1 MPDTIEPPSLALLA
15 GRSGMLVRLQ
25 AKPGGRAALLE
36 VLNSYVDGLDE
47 EPGTEFFMLSIDP
60 EDQDI
65 VWLYEIFTDDAAQE
79 AHRASQGFAVLMGAM
94 PDLLAQAPGIL
105 RINPLRLS
113 LQNSLLRDDLP
124 L

>member
-1 MPDTIEPPSLALLA
+1 MPGTIEPPALALLA

-36 VLNSYVDGLDE
+36 VLNRYVDGLDE
-47 EPGTEFFMLSIDP
+47 EPGTELFMLSIDP
-60 EDQDI
+60 DDQDI
-65 VWLYEIFTDDAAQE
+65 VWLYEIFTNDEAQE
-79 AHRASQGFAVLMGAM
+79 AHRASQGFAELMGTM

-113 LQNSLLRDDLP
+113 LQNSLLRDDLS